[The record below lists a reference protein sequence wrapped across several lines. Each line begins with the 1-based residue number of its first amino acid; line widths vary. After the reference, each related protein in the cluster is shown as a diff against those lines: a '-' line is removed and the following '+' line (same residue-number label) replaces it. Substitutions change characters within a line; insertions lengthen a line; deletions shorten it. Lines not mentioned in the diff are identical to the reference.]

1 MEWAHLAVERG
12 TWNR

>member
-1 MEWAHLAVERG
+1 MEWGHLSVERG

>member
-1 MEWAHLAVERG
+1 LEWAHLAVDRG